1 MSNEAL
7 QTPQVAS
14 TDDAAG
20 AIQIAGT
27 VMMYDNGRLE
37 QNRTL
42 LQIAVE
48 QHTAVSDLNVMLLCR
63 CSRCMYE
70 RYVCGCNIIGSLL
83 CRNSLNCMGKHSK
96 LDSNSEQE

>member
-14 TDDAAG
+14 TDHAAG
-20 AIQIAGT
+20 AIQVAGT
-27 VMMYDNGRLE
+27 VMMYDNVRLE
-37 QNRTL
+37 RNRTL

-63 CSRCMYE
+63 CSRCI
-70 RYVCGCNIIGSLL
+70 RGTYVTVIL
-83 CRNSLNCMGKHSK
+83 
-96 LDSNSEQE
+96 